1 VTTNDRNFRLDYD
14 IVVYGATGFVGRLVV
29 DYLARRVPGGTLR
42 WAIAGR
48 DRRRLEIVRANAG
61 ATPDMLVADSQN
73 PPSVDAVCARTRILL
88 NTAGPF
94 ALYGGSVVDACVRA
108 RTHYV
113 DITGE
118 TPWVRGLIERHHQ
131 RASAEGTRIVPCCGF
146 DSVPSDLGSYLI
158 VRTMQREFGLP
169 CKLAKGYFRMSGGI
183 NGGTVA
189 TALHGYES
197 GAAQQQRD
205 PFLLDPP
212 HARTRK
218 QIEGNRDAAGALYD
232 SDIECWVGP
241 FVMAPIN
248 TRVVRRSAALFDAWH
263 EGYGPDFAYQE
274 YVKYEP
280 PFARL
285 KAGAATAGL
294 GLLAWAMHSA
304 TGRGVLRRLLPKP
317 GEGPSAQSRNAGGF
331 VCEMLGIAGDGRR
344 AQAVM
349 RHRGD
354 PSNQATVRFVCESAL
369 CLALH
374 EADLPGG
381 HGRGGVLTPATA
393 LGDVLA
399 GRLRQSGMPIEITL

>member
-1 VTTNDRNFRLDYD
+1 MTERDYD
-14 IVVYGATGFVGRLVV
+14 ITVYGATGFVGRLVV
-29 DYLARRVPGGTLR
+29 EYLAGRVPGGTLR

-48 DRRRLEIVRANAG
+48 NRGRLEIVRAHAG
-61 ATPDMLVADSQN
+61 APSDVLIADSRH
-73 PPSVDAVCARTRILL
+73 PSTVDAVCARTRVLL

-118 TPWVRGLIERHHQ
+118 TNWVRGLIERHHQ
-131 RASAEGTRIVPCCGF
+131 RASADGTRIVPCCGF
-146 DSVPSDLGSYLI
+146 DSVPSDLGSYLV
-158 VRTMQREFGLP
+158 VRHMQREFGVS
-169 CKLAKGYFRMSGGI
+169 CEQVKGYFRMSGGI

-205 PFLLDPP
+205 PFLLDPSQAP
-212 HARTRK
+212 TRM
-218 QIEGNRDAAGALYD
+218 QRERGRDVAGALYD
-232 SDIECWVGP
+232 ADIGSWIGP

-248 TRVVRRSAALFDAWH
+248 TRVVRRSAALFDQWQD
-263 EGYGPDFAYQE
+263 GYGPDFAYQE
-274 YVKYEP
+274 YLRYEP

-285 KAGAATAGL
+285 KAGVSAAGL

-304 TGRGVLRRLLPKP
+304 TRRRVLQRLLPKP
-317 GEGPSAQSRNAGGF
+317 GEGPSVRSRDAGWF
-331 VCEMLGIAGDGRR
+331 VCEMLGVAGDGRR
-344 AQAVM
+344 VHGLM

-369 CLALH
+369 CLALQ

-381 HGRGGVLTPATA
+381 PGRGGVLTPATA

-399 GRLRQSGMPIEITL
+399 ERLRQSGMPIEISP